1 MAGTTEP
8 APESPK
14 LGAKATVVGLIFALL
29 VLGGFGAAVAA
40 QADDDGHGDDS
51 HEVHDEDE
59 SHGED
64 ADHDEGDDH

>member
-8 APESPK
+8 APEQPK
-14 LGAKATVVGLIFALL
+14 LGAKATLAGLIFALL

-40 QADDDGHGDDS
+40 QSDDDGHGDDS
-51 HEVHDEDE
+51 HEVHDEDGD

-64 ADHDEGDDH
+64 DDH